1 MVWDFPLTVATAP
14 LFSFVISFVS
24 VLWLISTRSNWLL
37 DQPNRRSLHAKPV
50 PRSGGLGVL
59 SGIIITWL
67 LYGVTLPAAL
77 WIGIVLLMTIS
88 FVDDIRGASVSSR
101 LFVQLAAAAIFVIGI
116 LQDYHYEWWLMLC
129 IVLMIVWMSNLYNFM
144 DGSDGLAGGMTV
156 IGFGFYGWFALLQ
169 GNYHFALI
177 NLVVATAALAFLL
190 HNFYPARI
198 FLGDV
203 GSVPLGFLAAALGVI
218 GWADGLWSGWFPFLV
233 FSPFIADATVT
244 LIKRMLRGEKI
255 WLAHR
260 EHYYQHLVQSGW
272 GHRNTALLGYGLML
286 GAGGSAVWAGQQDAT
301 TQLWVMMV
309 WGGIYFALMIIAD
322 CNQKVFSNHG

>member
-1 MVWDFPLTVATAP
+1 MVLDFPLTVVTAP

-24 VLWLISTRSNWLL
+24 ILWLINARSNWLL

-59 SGIIITWL
+59 SGIIITWF
-67 LYGVTLPAAL
+67 LYGVTLPTAL
-77 WIGIVLLMTIS
+77 WIGIILLMTIS
-88 FVDDIRGASVSSR
+88 FIDDIRGASVSSR
-101 LFVQLAAAAIFVIGI
+101 LLMQLAAAVIFVIGF

-144 DGSDGLAGGMTV
+144 DGSDGLSGGMTV

-169 GNYHFALI
+169 GNHHFALI
-177 NLVVATAALAFLL
+177 NLAIAAAALAFLL

-203 GSVPLGFLAAALGVI
+203 GSVPLGFIAAALGVI
-218 GWADGLWSGWFPFLV
+218 GWADGLWSGWFPVLV

-272 GHRNTALLGYGLML
+272 GHRNTALLGYVLML
-286 GAGGSAVWAGQQDAT
+286 GAGGSAVWAGQQDVT
-301 TQLWVMMV
+301 TQLWAAMV
-309 WGGIYFALMIIAD
+309 WSGIYSALMIIAD